1 MFQTFQ
7 SLSGPEHVAERVK
20 ALRALMTKAKLDAVL
35 VPRADKHQG
44 EYVPA
49 SAERLQ
55 WLTGFSGSA
64 GIAVVAKKSA
74 VLFTDGRYTVQAEAE
89 TDKSVFEISLQPR
102 LKLAEWLSTAL
113 AKDQTVGFDPWLHTA
128 GEIARLKALLALK
141 GIKLKAL
148 AKNPIDTLWGKAR
161 PKPPSGPVTAQPL
174 ALAGKSASEKIA
186 HVQALLKKDGQNAV
200 ILTLPDSICWL
211 LNIRGSDVA
220 HNPVVLAFAIVP
232 ATGNAELFV
241 DPARL
246 DAETRAHL
254 APVAKLLRP
263 GALAD
268 RLSAL
273 KKQGKRV
280 RFDPDSAAYWFEAK
294 LGARTITRGQD
305 PCILPKAI
313 KTSAEIGGARAAHVR
328 DGRAVV
334 RFLAW
339 LDDIASDGTL
349 DEITAVRKLEEFRRD
364 TNMLRDISFATISGS
379 GPNGAIVHYRVT
391 EATNRRM
398 KPGELFLIDSGAQ
411 YQDGTTDITRTV
423 AIGEPAEDMKRHFT
437 AVLTGHIAVATARFP
452 KGTRGIDLDPFARR
466 ALWAIG
472 ADFDHGTGHGI
483 GSYLSVHEG
492 PQSISRA
499 GMVPLQPG
507 MLISNEP
514 GFYKVGAYGIRIE
527 NVVLVTEPEKVS
539 NSEREM
545 MGFETLTLAPI
556 DRRLIMAEMLSD
568 EERAWINAYHAR
580 VFETLSP
587 DLDQPARVWLQRATE
602 PIRPVEISPLSPT

>member
-20 ALRALMTKAKLDAVL
+20 ALRALMAKAKLDAVL

-44 EYVPA
+44 EDVPA

-232 ATGNAELFV
+232 ATGKAELFV

-273 KKQGKRV
+273 KKQGRRV

-294 LGARTITRGQD
+294 LGLRAITRGQD

-339 LDDIASDGTL
+339 LEDIASDGTL

-527 NVVLVTEPEKVS
+527 NLVLVTEPEKIS

-556 DRRLIMAEMLSD
+556 NRRLIMAEMLSD

-587 DLDQPARVWLQRATE
+587 NLDQTARDWLQRATE
-602 PIRPVEISPLSPT
+602 PIRSVEISPLSPT